1 MTNRVKQMLNLVSE
15 DYGGRMSAS
24 QPRREVHK
32 ARRLNDLCDT
42 GFEKGEFAYDSRIA
56 YQSPRQPDAWHKP
69 RNDYEALI
77 EAREA
82 ETGLDPV
89 GAAMTAFEAARS
101 GKKSRRSKKQSRR
114 AEKLMETSLS
124 SSFPRRGSFS
134 DEGSASASI
143 KEGTLVSTKRKGSW
157 LKALRRSK

>member
-24 QPRREVHK
+24 QPHREVHK

-42 GFEKGEFAYDSRIA
+42 GFEKGDYAYDSRIA
-56 YQSPRQPDAWHKP
+56 YQSPRQPDAWIKP
-69 RNDYEALI
+69 RNDYEALA

-82 ETGLDPV
+82 ESGLDPV
-89 GAAMTAFEAARS
+89 GAAMTAFEAART

-114 AEKLMETSLS
+114 AEKMMETSLAPN
-124 SSFPRRGSFS
+124 FPRRGSFA
-134 DEGSASASI
+134 DEGPEATSL
-143 KEGTLVSTKRKGSW
+143 KKGTLVSTKRKGSW